1 MAYQMPRVQDVN
13 ALMDGVTDFQRMIIE
28 DVVKLTGKAPGT
40 IRSTKPR
47 DGRSAYVWR
56 MVAFMVSRNPQHQC
70 IPAMADM
77 YIEDEHIAHRTDTY
91 QPRLAAPSDH
101 DTIARWDAEPGG
113 RESGRTWVMMNMGER
128 RRRFMKE
135 ELDPIVDRIVD
146 HIKKSDWAGIHRW
159 GRALG
164 QF

>member
-1 MAYQMPRVQDVN
+1 MAYAMPRVQDVP
-13 ALMDGVTDFQRMIIE
+13 ALMDGVTDFQRHIIE
-28 DVVKLTGKAPGT
+28 DVVKMTGKTPGV

-70 IPAMADM
+70 MPAMADM
-77 YIEDEHIAHRTDTY
+77 YIEDEHIAHRTDRY
-91 QPRLAAPSDH
+91 IPRNATAADR
-101 DTIARWDAEPGG
+101 DTVMRWDMEPDQ
-113 RESGRTWVMMNMGER
+113 RTWRMMHDGAR
-128 RRRFMKE
+128 RRNFIKE

-146 HIKKSDWAGIHRW
+146 HIKKSDWAGVHRW